1 MSRSELSTFDTQSNA
16 PAPRDGRDDRVER
29 AETGRP
35 TGREGSGRRT
45 ERSAIAYCVDN
56 DLI

>member
-1 MSRSELSTFDTQSNA
+1 MPRTELRTFDTDAPQQTGRA
-16 PAPRDGRDDRVER
+16 PADSKVER

-35 TGREGSGRRT
+35 TGREARRT
-45 ERSAIAYCVDN
+45 PADRSAVAYCVDN

>member
-1 MSRSELSTFDTQSNA
+1 MPRTELRTFDTDA
-16 PAPRDGRDDRVER
+16 PPPAAVTPADRKVER

-35 TGREGSGRRT
+35 TGREARRT
-45 ERSAIAYCVDN
+45 PADRSAVAYCVDN